1 MEAPSCPEEHLF
13 QEIVARAVL
22 DALGHTGLNDAA
34 QHNQA
39 VREARVWFKFGENTQ
54 LYCDMAGLDLEVIRS
69 PLLATLPW
77 YKYEPEGEN
86 DGAD

>member
-1 MEAPSCPEEHLF
+1 METASCPEQQLF

-39 VREARVWFKFGENTQ
+39 VREARVWFKFGTNVE
-54 LYCDMAGLDLEVIRS
+54 LYCDMAGLDLDAIRM
-69 PLLATLPW
+69 PLLNTLPW
-77 YKYEPEGEN
+77 YKYEPEGE
-86 DGAD
+86 DGTG